1 MDSETNVL
9 WRQIV
14 AGVLFAFGLLWAI
27 MAFVFFADVVTRG
40 FNRFFPIL
48 FWGLGSLIW
57 ISWGLIVFHKLGR
70 VRELAVWIFSAGFH
84 GALTTVCVWHLWV
97 GDSFAPAESHRLIVL
112 PIWWTVALAG
122 SVAGIVLALRQGGE
136 RRQPNSNQAAGPL

>member
-27 MAFVFFADVVTRG
+27 MAFAFFANVVTRG

-70 VRELAVWIFSAGFH
+70 VRELAAWIFSAGFH
-84 GALTTVCVWHLWV
+84 GALTTVSLWHLWV
-97 GDSFAPAESHRLIVL
+97 RDAYPPTGFAVL
-112 PIWWTVALAG
+112 MIWWAAAFAG
-122 SVAGIVLALRQGGE
+122 SVAGVVLALRQGGG
-136 RRQPNSNQAAGPL
+136 RRQPNSNQATGPL